1 MVRVLQDLVEGDSA
15 ILQIR
20 NKGNKMT
27 ISRRNLCGLIAAAAL
42 VTAPA
47 IVARP
52 AVAAET
58 VVFAGWGGSIQAA
71 QRKVLFNAF
80 EKETGIK
87 VIDVPDVSLAKIKTM
102 VESGDVQWDVT
113 QVLGM
118 WVPLG
123 EPDKLWEKMDYSV
136 IKADAVPAALRSD
149 YGIGNSAYGQ
159 VLAYNSEA
167 SGDAKAPTSWRDYW
181 DVAGRP
187 GPRALQDGPRYT
199 LEFALLADGVAPKDL
214 YPLDVDRAFASL
226 DKIKKNIS
234 VWWKQAPQVP
244 ILLASSEVIMAN
256 STHPRILGLVKEE
269 KVPLKMVWSQSLM
282 SVDWLS
288 VPRGAKNAKNAMK
301 LINFMTRADMQAALA
316 TETWIGP
323 VNNDSLKLLTPEE
336 QEGLPTYHYQKGEV
350 VLFDNAWWAANN
362 DKMLE
367 RWNSWKLK

>member
-1 MVRVLQDLVEGDSA
+1 
-15 ILQIR
+15 
-20 NKGNKMT
+20 MT
-27 ISRRNLCGLIAAAAL
+27 ISKRSLCSFIAAALLASPFFN
-42 VTAPA
+42 AQPA
-47 IVARP
+47 MAQ
-52 AVAAET
+52 EK

-71 QRKVLFNAF
+71 QRKILFNAF

-123 EPDKLWEKMDYSV
+123 EPDRLWEKIDYSIV
-136 IKADAVPAALRSD
+136 KADTVPEALRSD
-149 YGIGNSAYGQ
+149 FGIGNSAYGQ

-167 SGDAKAPTSWRDYW
+167 TGDAKAPTSWRDYW
-181 DVAGRP
+181 DIAGKP

-199 LEFALLADGVAPKDL
+199 LEFALMADGVAPKDL

-226 DKIKKNIS
+226 DKIKKNVA

-244 ILLASSEVIMAN
+244 VLLASSEVTMAN
-256 STHPRILGLVKEE
+256 TTHPRILGLVKEE
-269 KVPLKMVWSQSLM
+269 KVPLKMVWNQALM

-288 VPRGAKNAKNAMK
+288 VPRGAKNSKNAMK
-301 LINFMTRADMQAALA
+301 LINFMTRADTQAALA
-316 TETWIGP
+316 KETWIGP
-323 VNNDSLKLLTPEE
+323 VNSDSLKLMTSEE
-336 QEGLPTYHYQKGEV
+336 QESLPTYHYQKGEA

-362 DKMLE
+362 DKMIE